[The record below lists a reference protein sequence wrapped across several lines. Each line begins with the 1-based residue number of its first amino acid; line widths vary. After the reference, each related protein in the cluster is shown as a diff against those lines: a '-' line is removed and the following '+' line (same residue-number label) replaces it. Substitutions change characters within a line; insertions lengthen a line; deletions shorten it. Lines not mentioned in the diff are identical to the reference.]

1 MALSTTVGHTRLYDR
16 LPRQLQQRLQGWS
29 RSANNNRR
37 GKRKVLATM
46 TIKYL
51 HDLSALQVPQI
62 DLAVFAPR
70 HDPLAARDTEA
81 RGDAVL

>member
-1 MALSTTVGHTRLYDR
+1 MTAYRDSYNNVYRDGADQQTTIAVGRDK
-16 LPRQLQQRLQGWS
+16 
-29 RSANNNRR
+29 A
-37 GKRKVLATM
+37 LATM

-70 HDPLAARDTEA
+70 HNPLAARDTEA

>member
-1 MALSTTVGHTRLYDR
+1 MTAYRDSYNNVYRDGADQQTTIAVGRDK
-16 LPRQLQQRLQGWS
+16 
-29 RSANNNRR
+29 A
-37 GKRKVLATM
+37 LATM

-62 DLAVFAPR
+62 NLAVFAPR
-70 HDPLAARDTEA
+70 HNPLAARDTEA